1 VLLELRVT
9 GIGIIGEITWRPAP
23 GLNVITGE
31 TGAGKSLVV
40 DAIAA
45 LLSGQLA
52 GDEIRHGSDEAEV
65 EGIFL
70 VPPQP
75 NTDSF
80 RKLLADR
87 GLAAEDDTLVMTA
100 NFRRH
105 GRTTSRVNR
114 QAISREI
121 LRVIGDR
128 LVDIHGQSEHLSLLS
143 TAQHLDFLDCYA
155 HTWELRSEFNNVAA
169 KLAQVDREIEALV
182 KNEQEFARQ
191 VEFLRFQINEI
202 EEARLR
208 EEEEAELER
217 ERTLLESGEQLK
229 TAAGEIHRLIC
240 GDEGTAGEMS
250 ALSGLARAASALKQM
265 ADKDPNLSSQLEYLE
280 GAVYGL
286 TELASD
292 LRAYGERLEY
302 DPQRLEEVET
312 RLQLIRDLKRKYGQS
327 ITEVLDFQKAA
338 ETKLADL
345 SDSESRRTDLE
356 KTREVLREELG
367 ALAARLSRERTLA
380 AAKLA
385 AAAKVEL
392 DDLNMAQIEFAVS
405 VAQEKAKDGIPFPDG
420 ESYQLKSEGVDSVE
434 FRAATN
440 PGEPMKPLAAIA
452 STGEVSRFMLALK
465 GALAEADTI
474 PVLIFDEIDIGVGGR
489 SGEVIGKKLWKLA
502 RGRQVI
508 CVTHLPQIAAF
519 ADAHYHVHKETTGS
533 RTLSQIQAVEGESRV
548 NELAL
553 MLAGAHYTAA
563 SLKTASELI
572 NKAQHWK
579 DTLDK

>member
-1 VLLELRVT
+1 MLLELRVT
-9 GIGIIGEITWRPAP
+9 GIGIIGEITWRPVP
-23 GLNVITGE
+23 GLNIITGE

-70 VPPQP
+70 IPRHR
-75 NTDSF
+75 NTNF
-80 RKLLADR
+80 HELLADK
-87 GLAAEDDTLVMTA
+87 GLAAEDDTLMLTA

-114 QAISREI
+114 QAVSREI
-121 LRVIGDR
+121 LRVIGDH

-143 TAQHLDFLDCYA
+143 TEQHLNFLDCYA
-155 HTWELRSEFNNVAA
+155 HTWDLRNEFSTAAA
-169 KLAQVDREIEALV
+169 KLAQVNREIEARL
-182 KNEQEFARQ
+182 KNEREFARQ

-202 EEARLR
+202 KEARLR
-208 EEEEAELER
+208 EGEEEELER
-217 ERTLLESGEQLK
+217 ARTLLESSEKLK
-229 TAAGEIHRLIC
+229 SAACEIYSLIC
-240 GDEGTAGEMS
+240 GDEGIVDEMS
-250 ALSGLARAASALKQM
+250 VLSGLGRAAAELKQM
-265 ADKDPNLSSQLEYLE
+265 AAKDPTLHSQLEYLE
-280 GAVYGL
+280 GVVYGL

-327 ITEVLDFQKAA
+327 ITEVLDFLKTSEA
-338 ETKLADL
+338 KLAAL
-345 SDSESRRTDLE
+345 SDSESRRSDLE
-356 KTREVLREELG
+356 KTREELREKLG

-380 AAKLA
+380 ATKLA

-392 DDLNMAQIEFAVS
+392 NDLNMAQIEFAVA
-405 VAQEKAKDGIPFPDG
+405 VAQEKAEDGIPFPDG
-420 ESYQLKSEGVDSVE
+420 ESYQLRSEGVDNVE
-434 FRAATN
+434 FQAATN
-440 PGEPMKPLAAIA
+440 PGEPLKSLAQIA

-465 GALAEADTI
+465 GALAEADAI

-489 SGEVIGKKLWKLA
+489 SGEIIGKKLWQLG
-502 RGRQVI
+502 RDRQVI

-533 RTLSQIQAVEGESRV
+533 RTLSKIQALEGESRL

-553 MLAGAHYTAA
+553 MLAGANYTAA
-563 SLKTASELI
+563 SLKTASELL
-572 NKAQHWK
+572 NKAQNWK